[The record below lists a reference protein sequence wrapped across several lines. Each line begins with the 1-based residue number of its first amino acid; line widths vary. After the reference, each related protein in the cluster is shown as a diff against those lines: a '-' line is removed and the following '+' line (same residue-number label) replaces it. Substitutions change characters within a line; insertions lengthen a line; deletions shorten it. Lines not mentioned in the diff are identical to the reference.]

1 LESNDIC
8 LTNRLNIG
16 RRRKGNPAMI
26 QWTDEET
33 HINGSIE
40 QAFTVDRAE
49 SAIPGIF
56 WRPESTLGAVPLV
69 LMGHG
74 GSGNKRNDRMTM
86 LGRLFSETYGWCALS
101 IDGPVHGDRGPVEDP
116 RHPAF
121 KEMWDTGNPVQG
133 MIDDWQSVLDVFAY
147 DKHVD
152 PKRIGYWGVSMGTM
166 FGLPLV
172 ASESRIRAAV
182 LGKAG
187 MTGSSVVRSGVDKY
201 FEQYA
206 ANVTQPV
213 LFSIQWDDERFD
225 REGQLDLF
233 DRLGSS
239 DKRLHAYPG
248 IHVDNG
254 PDAFEVQAEF
264 LKRYL

>member
-1 LESNDIC
+1 
-8 LTNRLNIG
+8 
-16 RRRKGNPAMI
+16 MM
-26 QWTDEET
+26 QWTDNEVS
-33 HINGSIE
+33 IDGSIE
-40 QAFTVDRAE
+40 RAFTVDRDG
-49 SAIPGIF
+49 SAIPGVL
-56 WRPESTLGAVPLV
+56 WRPETALDAAPLV
-69 LMGHG
+69 LLGHG
-74 GSGNKRNDRMTM
+74 GSGHKRNARMTM
-86 LGRLFSETYGWCALS
+86 LGRLFSGTYGWCAVA
-101 IDGPVHGDRGPVEDP
+101 IDGPVHGDRGPVKVP
-116 RHPAF
+116 SHPAF
-121 KEMWDTGNPVQG
+121 REMWQQGNPVQG
-133 MIDDWQSVLDVFAY
+133 MIDDWRSVLDVFSY
-147 DKHVD
+147 DEQID

-172 ASESRIRAAV
+172 ASEHRIQAAV

-206 ANVTQPV
+206 TSVTQPV

-225 REGQLDLF
+225 RDGQLDLF